1 MTKVEPG
8 HYREPEPSR
17 LLPPSFGH
25 PRRSALPCC
34 MDIRNVAAIAHVDHG
49 KTPLNEDVLVE
60 ATPRSIRVRKKWR
73 RENERRPAGWSL
85 LA

>member
-1 MTKVEPG
+1 
-8 HYREPEPSR
+8 
-17 LLPPSFGH
+17 
-25 PRRSALPCC
+25 